1 VAIKVVIVDHL
12 AAFRHDLTRFLQ
24 LLDPGYDVVAD
35 VGTADEA
42 LACVAALGPDL
53 VLTAVEL
60 PDRTGLAVAREALR
74 IRPMTVVIVMG
85 DGIAAEYAE
94 AALAAGADS
103 YVDQVDLVRALPLAL
118 RAAAQRI
125 NERAHVRQS
134 GEDARDAAAW

>member
-1 VAIKVVIVDHL
+1 MAIRVLIVDRL
-12 AAFRHDLTRFLQ
+12 AMFRHDLTRFLR
-24 LLDPGYDVVAD
+24 LLDPMYDVVAD

-42 LACVAALGPDL
+42 LACVATLGPDL

-60 PDRTGLAVAREALR
+60 PDRTGLAVARETLR

-118 RAAAQRI
+118 RAAAQQLA
-125 NERAHVRQS
+125 ERAHVRQS
-134 GEDARDAAAW
+134 GEDARDAALW